1 MSCEAMDLT
10 EESMKGRRYRRR
22 HLSMTVLLCMIIALL
37 TAALLLAAYVISK
50 LERNNLFSKSV
61 FLGNNYFLG
70 ELSGESGE
78 SESQSQDSMTARAMS
93 NLEKQLLAEAVLDAG
108 DYPYG
113 DDMVKE
119 AEDAYYGMDNSV
131 GSTDGYDEND
141 KGYDGTNEDWDYIG
155 DGYDSGSGKG
165 YDGESSG
172 DQSGSDGAPE
182 GTYGSAVGGSYTKKF
197 GDVDTESAGY
207 DAYGNYYIPESYNY
221 LYIDAGS
228 FKSSV
233 ATLLQ
238 AASDTFASL
247 GYSDTTCRSV
257 ETLMLELSGREFLIT
272 DGLEKQLSV
281 PYISQEGSFPNGCE
295 SVSAV
300 MLLRY
305 YGFDITPDEFIDS
318 YLPCEPV
325 RISWGTRY
333 APNPKLVYAG
343 DPRSDSDG
351 YGCFAPVIVK
361 AMNSYLSGKGYYA
374 KNVTGTS
381 LSTLASTYIDS
392 GNPVLVWGTVG
403 MKEIDRIIQWQSD
416 DRTESFLYP
425 ANEHCMVFSGYDGEN
440 YWFSDPYDS
449 NGTVAYP
456 ISDSVMAYN
465 QLGTQAVV
473 IMKSDKQ

>member
-1 MSCEAMDLT
+1 MDLT

-22 HLSMTVLLCMIIALL
+22 HLSMTVLLCIIIALL

-50 LERNNLFSKSV
+50 LEKNNLFSKSV

-70 ELSGESGE
+70 ELSGNSSE
-78 SESQSQDSMTARAMS
+78 SEARSQDSMTARAMS
-93 NLEKQLLAEAVLDAG
+93 NLEKQLLAEAVFDAG

-113 DDMVKE
+113 DDMVKS

-131 GSTDGYDEND
+131 GSADGYGENG
-141 KGYDGTNEDWDYIG
+141 KGYDGTNGDWYYSG

-172 DQSGSDGAPE
+172 DQSGSYGASQD
-182 GTYGSAVGGSYTKKF
+182 TNGSNESASGGSYAEKF
-197 GDVDTESAGY
+197 GGIDTESAGY
-207 DAYGNYYIPESYNY
+207 DAYGNYYIPEIYNY
-221 LYIDAGS
+221 LYIDAKNY
-228 FKSSV
+228 KSSV
-233 ATLLQ
+233 AVLLY

-257 ETLMLELSGREFLIT
+257 EALMLELSGREFLIT

-295 SVSAV
+295 SVSAT

-305 YGFDITPDEFIDS
+305 YGFDITPDKFIDS

-325 RISWGTRY
+325 RLSWGTRY
-333 APNPKLVYAG
+333 GPNPKLVYAG

-361 AMNSYLSGKGYYA
+361 AMNSYLSDKGYYA
-374 KNVTGTS
+374 KSVTGTS

-392 GNPVLVWGTVG
+392 GNPVLVWGTIG

-425 ANEHCMVFSGYDGEN
+425 ANEHCMVFSVYDGEN

-465 QLGTQAVV
+465 QLGAQAIV
-473 IMKSDKQ
+473 IMRSDKQ

>member
-1 MSCEAMDLT
+1 
-10 EESMKGRRYRRR
+10 
-22 HLSMTVLLCMIIALL
+22 MTVLLCIIIALL

-182 GTYGSAVGGSYTKKF
+182 GTYGSAVGGSYTEKF

-207 DAYGNYYIPESYNY
+207 DAYGNYYIPEFYNY

-257 ETLMLELSGREFLIT
+257 EALMLELSGREFLIT

-295 SVSAV
+295 SVSAT

-333 APNPKLVYAG
+333 GPNPKLVYAG

-425 ANEHCMVFSGYDGEN
+425 ANEHCMVFSGYDSEN

>member
-1 MSCEAMDLT
+1 
-10 EESMKGRRYRRR
+10 
-22 HLSMTVLLCMIIALL
+22 MIIALL

-333 APNPKLVYAG
+333 GPNPKLVYAG

>member
-1 MSCEAMDLT
+1 
-10 EESMKGRRYRRR
+10 
-22 HLSMTVLLCMIIALL
+22 MTVLLCMIIALL

-182 GTYGSAVGGSYTKKF
+182 GTYGSAAGGSYTEKF

-207 DAYGNYYIPESYNY
+207 DAYGNYYIPEFYNY

-257 ETLMLELSGREFLIT
+257 EALMLELSGREFLIT

-295 SVSAV
+295 SVSAT

-333 APNPKLVYAG
+333 GPNPKLVYAG

-425 ANEHCMVFSGYDGEN
+425 ANEHCMVFSGYDSEN

>member
-1 MSCEAMDLT
+1 
-10 EESMKGRRYRRR
+10 
-22 HLSMTVLLCMIIALL
+22 
-37 TAALLLAAYVISK
+37 
-50 LERNNLFSKSV
+50 
-61 FLGNNYFLG
+61 
-70 ELSGESGE
+70 
-78 SESQSQDSMTARAMS
+78 
-93 NLEKQLLAEAVLDAG
+93 
-108 DYPYG
+108 
-113 DDMVKE
+113 
-119 AEDAYYGMDNSV
+119 
-131 GSTDGYDEND
+131 
-141 KGYDGTNEDWDYIG
+141 
-155 DGYDSGSGKG
+155 
-165 YDGESSG
+165 
-172 DQSGSDGAPE
+172 
-182 GTYGSAVGGSYTKKF
+182 
-197 GDVDTESAGY
+197 
-207 DAYGNYYIPESYNY
+207 
-221 LYIDAGS
+221 
-228 FKSSV
+228 
-233 ATLLQ
+233 
-238 AASDTFASL
+238 
-247 GYSDTTCRSV
+247 
-257 ETLMLELSGREFLIT
+257 
-272 DGLEKQLSV
+272 
-281 PYISQEGSFPNGCE
+281 
-295 SVSAV
+295 

-333 APNPKLVYAG
+333 GPNPKLVYAG

-465 QLGTQAVV
+465 QLGTQAVLRYDCMRFMTDCV
-473 IMKSDKQ
+473 DLKLNKKRPVHRPYGRCTGRFDYSG

>member
-1 MSCEAMDLT
+1 
-10 EESMKGRRYRRR
+10 
-22 HLSMTVLLCMIIALL
+22 MTVLLCMIIALL

-182 GTYGSAVGGSYTKKF
+182 GTYGSAAGGSYTKKF

-333 APNPKLVYAG
+333 GPNPKLVYAG

>member
-1 MSCEAMDLT
+1 
-10 EESMKGRRYRRR
+10 MKGRRYRRR
-22 HLSMTVLLCMIIALL
+22 HLSMTVLLCIIIALL

-50 LERNNLFSKSV
+50 LEKNNLFSKSV

-70 ELSGESGE
+70 ELSGNSSE
-78 SESQSQDSMTARAMS
+78 SEARSQDSMTARAMS
-93 NLEKQLLAEAVLDAG
+93 NLEQQLLAEAVVDAG

-113 DDMVKE
+113 DDMVKS

-131 GSTDGYDEND
+131 GSADGYGENG
-141 KGYDGTNEDWDYIG
+141 KGYDGTNGDWYYSG

-172 DQSGSDGAPE
+172 DQSGSYGASQD
-182 GTYGSAVGGSYTKKF
+182 TNGSNESASGGSYAEKF
-197 GDVDTESAGY
+197 GGIDTESAGY
-207 DAYGNYYIPESYNY
+207 DAYGNYYIPEIYNY
-221 LYIDAGS
+221 LYIDAKNY
-228 FKSSV
+228 KSSV
-233 ATLLQ
+233 AVLLY

-257 ETLMLELSGREFLIT
+257 EALMLELSGREFLIT

-295 SVSAV
+295 SVSAT

-305 YGFDITPDEFIDS
+305 YGFDITPDKFIDS

-333 APNPKLVYAG
+333 GPNPKLVYAG

-361 AMNSYLSGKGYYA
+361 AMNSYLSDKGYYA
-374 KNVTGTS
+374 KSVTGTS

-392 GNPVLVWGTVG
+392 GNPVLVWGTIG

-465 QLGTQAVV
+465 QLGAQAIV
-473 IMKSDKQ
+473 IMRSDKQ

>member
-1 MSCEAMDLT
+1 
-10 EESMKGRRYRRR
+10 
-22 HLSMTVLLCMIIALL
+22 
-37 TAALLLAAYVISK
+37 
-50 LERNNLFSKSV
+50 
-61 FLGNNYFLG
+61 
-70 ELSGESGE
+70 
-78 SESQSQDSMTARAMS
+78 MTAQTKIGTTSATATT
-93 NLEKQLLAEAVLDAG
+93 AEAVKVTTVRAAAIKAALTARL
-108 DYPYG
+108 
-113 DDMVKE
+113 
-119 AEDAYYGMDNSV
+119 
-131 GSTDGYDEND
+131 
-141 KGYDGTNEDWDYIG
+141 
-155 DGYDSGSGKG
+155 
-165 YDGESSG
+165 
-172 DQSGSDGAPE
+172 E

-333 APNPKLVYAG
+333 GPNPKLVYAG

-351 YGCFAPVIVK
+351 YGGFAPAIVK

>member
-1 MSCEAMDLT
+1 MDLT

-22 HLSMTVLLCMIIALL
+22 HLSMTVLLCIIIALL

-93 NLEKQLLAEAVLDAG
+93 NLEKQLLAEAVFDAG

-113 DDMVKE
+113 DDMERQRRMRTTAWITVSEAPTVTTKTIKAMTAQTKIGTTAATATTAEAVKVTTE
-119 AEDAYYGMDNSV
+119 RAAAIKAALTARLRV
-131 GSTDGYDEND
+131 
-141 KGYDGTNEDWDYIG
+141 
-155 DGYDSGSGKG
+155 
-165 YDGESSG
+165 
-172 DQSGSDGAPE
+172 
-182 GTYGSAVGGSYTKKF
+182 YGSAAGGSYTEKF

-207 DAYGNYYIPESYNY
+207 DAYGNYYIPEFYNY

-295 SVSAV
+295 SVSAT

-333 APNPKLVYAG
+333 GPNPKLVYAG

-351 YGCFAPVIVK
+351 CGCFAPVIVK

-381 LSTLASTYIDS
+381 LSTLASTYIDN

>member
-1 MSCEAMDLT
+1 MDLT

-22 HLSMTVLLCMIIALL
+22 HLSMTVLLCIIIALL

-78 SESQSQDSMTARAMS
+78 SEARSQDSMTARAMS
-93 NLEKQLLAEAVLDAG
+93 NLEKQMLAEAVFDAD

-113 DDMVKE
+113 DDMVKA
-119 AEDAYYGMDNSV
+119 AEDAYYGVDNSV

-141 KGYDGTNEDWDYIG
+141 KGYDGTNEDWYYRG

-182 GTYGSAVGGSYTKKF
+182 GTYGSAAGRSYTEKF

-207 DAYGNYYIPESYNY
+207 DAYGNYYIPEFYNY

-295 SVSAV
+295 SVSAT

-333 APNPKLVYAG
+333 GPNPKLVYAG

-381 LSTLASTYIDS
+381 LSTLASTYIDN

>member
-22 HLSMTVLLCMIIALL
+22 HLSMTVLLCIIIALL

-93 NLEKQLLAEAVLDAG
+93 NLEKQLLAEAVFDAG

-113 DDMVKE
+113 DDMVKA

-141 KGYDGTNEDWDYIG
+141 KGYDGTNEDWYYSG

-165 YDGESSG
+165 YDGKSSG

-182 GTYGSAVGGSYTKKF
+182 GTYGSAAGGSNTEKF

-207 DAYGNYYIPESYNY
+207 DAYGNYYIPEFYNY

-247 GYSDTTCRSV
+247 GYSGTTCRSV

-295 SVSAV
+295 SVSAT

-325 RISWGTRY
+325 RIS
-333 APNPKLVYAG
+333 
-343 DPRSDSDG
+343 
-351 YGCFAPVIVK
+351 
-361 AMNSYLSGKGYYA
+361 
-374 KNVTGTS
+374 
-381 LSTLASTYIDS
+381 
-392 GNPVLVWGTVG
+392 WGTVG

>member
-1 MSCEAMDLT
+1 MDLT

-22 HLSMTVLLCMIIALL
+22 YLSMTVLLCIIIALL

-93 NLEKQLLAEAVLDAG
+93 NLEKQLLAEAVFDAG

-113 DDMVKE
+113 DDMVKARRMRTTAWITVSE
-119 AEDAYYGMDNSV
+119 APTVTTKTIKAM
-131 GSTDGYDEND
+131 TAQT
-141 KGYDGTNEDWDYIG
+141 KIGTTAATATTAEAV
-155 DGYDSGSGKG
+155 KG

-182 GTYGSAVGGSYTKKF
+182 GTYGSAAVGSYTEKF
-197 GDVDTESAGY
+197 TDADTESAGY
-207 DAYGNYYIPESYNY
+207 DAYGNYYIPEFYNY

-238 AASDTFASL
+238 AASDTFALL

-295 SVSAV
+295 SVSAT

-333 APNPKLVYAG
+333 GPNPKLVYAG

>member
-22 HLSMTVLLCMIIALL
+22 HLSMTVLLCIIIALL

-50 LERNNLFSKSV
+50 LERNNLFSKCV

-93 NLEKQLLAEAVLDAG
+93 NLEKQLLAEAVFDAG

-113 DDMVKE
+113 DDMVKA

-182 GTYGSAVGGSYTKKF
+182 GTYGSAAGGSYTEKF
-197 GDVDTESAGY
+197 GDADTESAWY
-207 DAYGNYYIPESYNY
+207 DAYGNYYIPEFYNY

-333 APNPKLVYAG
+333 GPNPKLVYAG

-425 ANEHCMVFSGYDGEN
+425 ANEHCMVLSDYERRKERIIVYTNFADYQLVIKIFIYSGIYCEEC
-440 YWFSDPYDS
+440 
-449 NGTVAYP
+449 
-456 ISDSVMAYN
+456 N
-465 QLGTQAVV
+465 QLKVNT
-473 IMKSDKQ
+473 I

>member
-1 MSCEAMDLT
+1 
-10 EESMKGRRYRRR
+10 
-22 HLSMTVLLCMIIALL
+22 MTVLLCMIIALL

-333 APNPKLVYAG
+333 GPNPKLVYAG

>member
-1 MSCEAMDLT
+1 
-10 EESMKGRRYRRR
+10 
-22 HLSMTVLLCMIIALL
+22 MTVLLCIIIALL

-93 NLEKQLLAEAVLDAG
+93 NLEKQLLAEAVFDAG
-108 DYPYG
+108 DYPYA

-141 KGYDGTNEDWDYIG
+141 KGYDGTNGDWYYIG
-155 DGYDSGSGKG
+155 DGYDNGSGKG

-172 DQSGSDGAPE
+172 DQNGSDGAPE
-182 GTYGSAVGGSYTKKF
+182 GTYGSAAGGSYTEKF

-295 SVSAV
+295 SVSAT

-333 APNPKLVYAG
+333 GPNPKLVYAG

>member
-1 MSCEAMDLT
+1 MDLT

-333 APNPKLVYAG
+333 GPNPKLVYAG

>member
-1 MSCEAMDLT
+1 
-10 EESMKGRRYRRR
+10 
-22 HLSMTVLLCMIIALL
+22 
-37 TAALLLAAYVISK
+37 
-50 LERNNLFSKSV
+50 
-61 FLGNNYFLG
+61 
-70 ELSGESGE
+70 
-78 SESQSQDSMTARAMS
+78 
-93 NLEKQLLAEAVLDAG
+93 
-108 DYPYG
+108 
-113 DDMVKE
+113 
-119 AEDAYYGMDNSV
+119 MDNSV

-141 KGYDGTNEDWDYIG
+141 KGYDGTNEDWYYSG

-182 GTYGSAVGGSYTKKF
+182 GTYGSAAGGSYTEKF

-207 DAYGNYYIPESYNY
+207 DAYGNYYIPEFYNY

-295 SVSAV
+295 SVSAT

-333 APNPKLVYAG
+333 GPNPKLVYAG

-381 LSTLASTYIDS
+381 LSTLASTYIDN

>member
-1 MSCEAMDLT
+1 
-10 EESMKGRRYRRR
+10 
-22 HLSMTVLLCMIIALL
+22 MTVLLCIIIALL

-78 SESQSQDSMTARAMS
+78 SESQSQDSMIARAMS
-93 NLEKQLLAEAVLDAG
+93 NLEKQLLTEAVFDAG

-113 DDMVKE
+113 DDMVKA

-141 KGYDGTNEDWDYIG
+141 KGYDGTNEDWDYRG

-182 GTYGSAVGGSYTKKF
+182 GTYGSAAGGSYTEKF

-333 APNPKLVYAG
+333 GPNPKLVYAG

>member
-1 MSCEAMDLT
+1 MNNISLYSLAGNCGAVSHFVVAAAD
-10 EESMKGRRYRRR
+10 GRGND
-22 HLSMTVLLCMIIALL
+22 
-37 TAALLLAAYVISK
+37 AA
-50 LERNNLFSKSV
+50 
-61 FLGNNYFLG
+61 G
-70 ELSGESGE
+70 E
-78 SESQSQDSMTARAMS
+78 
-93 NLEKQLLAEAVLDAG
+93 
-108 DYPYG
+108 
-113 DDMVKE
+113 
-119 AEDAYYGMDNSV
+119 
-131 GSTDGYDEND
+131 
-141 KGYDGTNEDWDYIG
+141 
-155 DGYDSGSGKG
+155 
-165 YDGESSG
+165 
-172 DQSGSDGAPE
+172 
-182 GTYGSAVGGSYTKKF
+182 
-197 GDVDTESAGY
+197 
-207 DAYGNYYIPESYNY
+207 
-221 LYIDAGS
+221 
-228 FKSSV
+228 
-233 ATLLQ
+233 
-238 AASDTFASL
+238 TFASL
-247 GYSDTTCRSV
+247 GYSDATCRSV
-257 ETLMLELSGREFLIT
+257 ETLIFELSRREFLIT

-281 PYISQEGSFPNGCE
+281 PYFSQEGSFPNGCE

-305 YGFDITPDEFIDS
+305 YGFDITPDEFIDN

-333 APNPKLVYAG
+333 GPNPKLVYAG

-361 AMNSYLSGKGYYA
+361 AMNLYLSGKGYYA

-381 LSTLASTYIDS
+381 LSTLASTYIDN

>member
-1 MSCEAMDLT
+1 MDLT

-22 HLSMTVLLCMIIALL
+22 HLSMTVLLCIIIALL

-78 SESQSQDSMTARAMS
+78 SESQSQDSMTARVMS
-93 NLEKQLLAEAVLDAG
+93 NLEKQLLAEAVFDAG

-113 DDMVKE
+113 DDMVKA

-172 DQSGSDGAPE
+172 NQSGSDGAPE
-182 GTYGSAVGGSYTKKF
+182 GTYGSAAGGSYTEKF
-197 GDVDTESAGY
+197 GDLDTESAGY
-207 DAYGNYYIPESYNY
+207 DAYGNYYIPEFYNY

-333 APNPKLVYAG
+333 GPNPKLVYAG

>member
-1 MSCEAMDLT
+1 
-10 EESMKGRRYRRR
+10 
-22 HLSMTVLLCMIIALL
+22 MTVLLCMIIALL

-50 LERNNLFSKSV
+50 FERNNLFSKSV

-333 APNPKLVYAG
+333 GPNPKLVYAG

-381 LSTLASTYIDS
+381 LSTIASTYIDS

-473 IMKSDKQ
+473 KMKSDKQ

>member
-50 LERNNLFSKSV
+50 LVRNNLFSKSV

-333 APNPKLVYAG
+333 GPNPKLVYAG